1 VKKTAAAILA
11 TFAATAA
18 LTIQP
23 AAADTLR
30 YQGAWYSPYDGA
42 FQIVDGSPALSR
54 SVNAG
59 GFRMTDVSGPTLP
72 AGTSFMAWC
81 VDVYHNLN
89 TTSAGSSYTLKSG
102 ADFYGA
108 ASYKVTDLERL
119 ASYVLDNSLL
129 TNGVQS
135 AAFQL
140 AVWEIVNESMRGSQ
154 PYSISSIGGDDFRV
168 TSGDLVARTLANS
181 WLGVVNAG
189 SYAIGYSLGVW
200 DGSNATQDLAVFS
213 KVVTPIP
220 EPETYA
226 MLMAGLGLMGFIAR
240 RRRKALILGRT
251 A

>member
-1 VKKTAAAILA
+1 MKKTTAAIAA
-11 TFAATAA
+11 TFAAVAV

-30 YQGAWYSPYDGA
+30 YGGAWYSPYDGA
-42 FQIVDGSPALSR
+42 FQIVDGSPTLSR
-54 SVNAG
+54 SVSAG
-59 GFRMTDVSGPTLP
+59 AFRMTDLSGPTLP

-89 TTSAGSSYTLKSG
+89 TSSAGASYTLRSG
-102 ADFYGA
+102 ADFYAA

-135 AAFQL
+135 AAFQI
-140 AVWEIVNESMRGSQ
+140 AVWEIVNESMRSE

-168 TSGDLVARTLANS
+168 TGGDLAARTLANS

-200 DGSNATQDLAVFS
+200 DGAITTQDLAVFS

-226 MLMAGLGLMGFIAR
+226 MLIAGLGLMGFIAR
-240 RRRKALILGRT
+240 RRRAKA
-251 A
+251 